1 MKNLQ
6 NFVYEKVGST
16 HIFQTAEM
24 YTKSCPNFLK
34 FSEKVYLYQ
43 HIDCTK
49 FQKNQKFHVPLGHGM
64 TQLGCNQLNIL
75 FCLRY
80 SN

>member
-43 HIDCTK
+43 YIDCTK
-49 FQKNQKFHVPLGHGM
+49 FQKN
-64 TQLGCNQLNIL
+64 
-75 FCLRY
+75 
-80 SN
+80 

>member
-43 HIDCTK
+43 YIAVPNFRKIKNFAPK
-49 FQKNQKFHVPLGHGM
+49 FVPLGHGM
-64 TQLGCNQLNIL
+64 THQ
-75 FCLRY
+75 
-80 SN
+80 

>member
-6 NFVYEKVGST
+6 HFVYEKVGST

-64 TQLGCNQLNIL
+64 THLVNLI
-75 FCLRY
+75 
-80 SN
+80 